1 MSNEKSQRRNHAMIK
16 KKKKV
21 YLAKEHN
28 TVKNNNVEDI
38 WNTEWPAL
46 VISFACV

>member
-16 KKKKV
+16 KKKV

-28 TVKNNNVEDI
+28 TVRNNNVEDI
-38 WNTEWPAL
+38 
-46 VISFACV
+46 

>member
-16 KKKKV
+16 KKV

-28 TVKNNNVEDI
+28 TVRNNNVEDI
-38 WNTEWPAL
+38 
-46 VISFACV
+46 